1 MTALDPQL
9 HESVLSLY
17 CGLSAH
23 NTGKAKKKR
32 GLRHQLSQPSLGFL
46 VRNVDRG
53 LAEALLEVGA
63 DGLDELG
70 AVDSLSLNTF
80 HQVHEVILSR
90 INITY

>member
-1 MTALDPQL
+1 MKVCCP
-9 HESVLSLY
+9 
-17 CGLSAH
+17 CI
-23 NTGKAKKKR
+23 TGYQPVIRERLKKR
-32 GLRHQLSQPSLGFL
+32 GLRHQLSQPSLGSL

-63 DGLDELG
+63 DSLDELG